1 MPMSTLDERLREIM
15 AANGWERR
23 DLVRITGQSSSVVS
37 QWLGH
42 GSKTIHSIQKIEA
55 ALALERAS
63 GFSAAWIAKGIGAK
77 RVPGGTDQRPPV
89 WEVHEDRS
97 PYGPASGAS
106 MDQLV
111 TALAAALDELQPDAQ
126 PAVLQALQALVLAP
140 DSARARAA
148 LSRALSPAQK
158 PQT

>member
-1 MPMSTLDERLREIM
+1 MPMSTLEERLREVM
-15 AANGWERR
+15 GAKGWERR

-77 RVPGGTDQRPPV
+77 RVPAGLEFRPPA
-89 WEVHEDRS
+89 WELHEARS
-97 PYGPASGAS
+97 PYGPEVGAS
-106 MDQLV
+106 VDQLV
-111 TALAAALDELQPDAQ
+111 TALAAALDQLPSDAQ

-148 LSRALSPAQK
+148 LSRALSPDQK

>member
-1 MPMSTLDERLREIM
+1 MPMSTLEERLREVM
-15 AANGWERR
+15 GAKGWERR

-77 RVPGGTDQRPPV
+77 RVAGGPELRPPA
-89 WEVHEDRS
+89 WELHEARS
-97 PYGPASGAS
+97 PYGPEVGAS
-106 MDQLV
+106 VDPLV
-111 TALAAALDELQPDAQ
+111 TALAAALDQLPSDAQ

-148 LSRALSPAQK
+148 LSRALSPEQK

>member
-1 MPMSTLDERLREIM
+1 MPMSTLEERLREVM
-15 AANGWERR
+15 GAKGWERR

-77 RVPGGTDQRPPV
+77 RVPGGPELRPPA
-89 WEVHEDRS
+89 WELHEARS
-97 PYGPASGAS
+97 PYGPEVGAS
-106 MDQLV
+106 VDQLV
-111 TALAAALDELQPDAQ
+111 TALAAALDQLPSDAQ
-126 PAVLQALQALVLAP
+126 PAVLQAMQALVLAP
-140 DSARARAA
+140 DSARARAS
-148 LSRALSPAQK
+148 LSRALSPAQR